1 MFFFLYI
8 YILGS
13 ALRDSA
19 FLFARTFGRVSR
31 KSSEE
36 VFHICAKFNDHR
48 SCSSRHKII
57 KLPYEQTRAFSEDFD
72 HLEGK
77 FSLCS
82 KPSTHVF
89 CMDSSDLSD

>member
-1 MFFFLYI
+1 MQILEVRCVMARHFVICLVLDKLRKNIEIKYVVFLYI

-57 KLPYEQTRAFSEDFD
+57 KLPYE
-72 HLEGK
+72 
-77 FSLCS
+77 
-82 KPSTHVF
+82 
-89 CMDSSDLSD
+89 